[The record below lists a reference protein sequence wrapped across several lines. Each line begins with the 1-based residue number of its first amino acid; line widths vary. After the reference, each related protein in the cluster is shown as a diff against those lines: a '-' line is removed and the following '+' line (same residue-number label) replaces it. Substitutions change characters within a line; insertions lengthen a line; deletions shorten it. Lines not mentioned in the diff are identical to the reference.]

1 MEGGFH
7 ALVRRG
13 DERGL
18 KAVIA
23 EKEGRGTRELKETVG
38 ARDPFGNTPLHY
50 AAEGRHDIALLLLA
64 CGPLVVTVDARNN
77 EGSTPLH
84 QGTSPPPSFA
94 FALLRFS
101 CVRVALW
108 WWTKGS
114 FVFFLLTS
122 FAL

>member
-1 MEGGFH
+1 M
-7 ALVRRG
+7 VRRG

-64 CGPLVVTVDARNN
+64 CGPLAVTVDARNN

-84 QGTSPPPSFA
+84 QGTSSPLLRFRSLSLFV
-94 FALLRFS
+94 LLRFS

-108 WWTKGS
+108 WWQGQKGLL
-114 FVFFLLTS
+114 FFY
-122 FAL
+122 

>member
-13 DERGL
+13 DVRGV
-18 KAVIA
+18 KAIIA
-23 EKEGRGTRELKETVG
+23 EKEGRGMRELKETVG

-84 QGTSPPPSFA
+84 QGTSAFFSFCRVRSSCSLCR
-94 FALLRFS
+94 FRSLLLLR
-101 CVRVALW
+101 
-108 WWTKGS
+108 
-114 FVFFLLTS
+114 
-122 FAL
+122 